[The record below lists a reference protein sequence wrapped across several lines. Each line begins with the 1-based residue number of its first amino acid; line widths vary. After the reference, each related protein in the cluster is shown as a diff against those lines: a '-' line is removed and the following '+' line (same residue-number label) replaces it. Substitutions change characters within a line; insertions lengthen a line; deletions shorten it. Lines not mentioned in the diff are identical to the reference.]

1 MERIIFI
8 VLFFILFSLSFA
20 QKNDAVI
27 KTESNSIKIEL
38 SDLYFNFS
46 ESRSGNI
53 TIRDYYDFT
62 DESSSG
68 TYKLPSKDIIIAI
81 PPNSAPKIKVNSLE
95 PNVIKFCV
103 PSLNPRYV
111 INSDSTASYI
121 IPEYSKS
128 TKNYKNNLYIVKGCL
143 WIRDLFCLHLQLNPV
158 EFDDKNS
165 SLIENKKI
173 IVELEFDKSISI
185 NSYSPLK
192 YNSQFEKIVYSS
204 IINPEISE
212 QFRSDKFFLSN
223 DSTGNWIDYNSTYL
237 KIGVAEDFIYRLNKT
252 KLEQAGILTNS
263 INPKNFKLFYEG
275 EEIPIF
281 VQGENDGSFDNSDYI
296 EFWGQKNYNKISART
311 INQGYEPYN
320 NYLNPYTDTSYYF
333 LTWNNGF
340 GKRIYLDSIFTNSV
354 NDTLNY
360 YTDFKHIEQDNG
372 YLGMSV
378 EVVENQDPELS
389 NLKFWYFKGYG
400 IGTVYQ
406 SNFYCP
412 DLVINK
418 PANLLIKF
426 VSYASG
432 RVSNSH
438 NISLKINNTLV
449 DTFVLDRN
457 KIALIGKPFNSNLI
471 NQTTNSFIFTNH
483 QNGVSPNNLIMDWYE
498 IEYPRKLSAI
508 NDSII
513 FQIRDTS
520 LTKALRIIKIDNI
533 TSNDFIL
540 YKTSSLKKITGFQK
554 VGSTILFTDTVGYGD
569 SYILI
574 KPSYILTPQQISKK
588 QFVNLRD
595 FSRSAGYIAITNK
608 NFRTA
613 AQNYN
618 QFISSKYSTI
628 TSLIFTED
636 IFDEFSYGNPDP
648 ASIRA
653 FLKTAYTNW
662 TTPKP
667 EYVCLMGSAT
677 YDYKEVKFRI
687 NGWKHNSNLVPS
699 YGEPV
704 SDTWFTMWDTTQS
717 YIQQMLIGRIPVRNE
732 NELNYYLQK
741 HQNYLTQRYDLW
753 NKSSMFFSG
762 GLSSDSS
769 QISLFKGVNDFIVD
783 NYVKLPPFVLN
794 FNHFYKTVYPIS
806 DFGPYEP
813 LYIFNTIS
821 NGGIFISYIG
831 HSGTRT
837 WDNSITDPN
846 QLNNKFNKAS
856 LNTDFGCSTNKFAE
870 PDIESFGQLFIDRG
884 QAIGYI
890 GNTSLGFIST
900 GTTVPKYFYESLLND
915 TILNIGQLHLSSKL
929 KLFSRNGYSSV
940 NRIFALTNLLA
951 GDPIVNL
958 ALPTKPNLSI
968 NNSGINLLDSET
980 NDQLDSVRIKI
991 NFFNYGTTAQ
1001 DSIQILIKDNYL
1013 NSVSFSNSV
1022 TFKIPDYEKS
1032 FVVNIPVKNKAGEHN
1047 IEVLLDSDNK
1057 INELYK
1063 DDNSASLKFTVAST
1077 SVNPLITNE
1086 LFSVANKSL
1095 VVLNPFVKSLTPQS
1109 QLIYQ
1114 VDLSNNFLSP
1124 STYSINLDTFYT
1136 KINLSNLTTSN
1147 RYWLRLRT
1155 NSSDT
1160 SWGQSFTL
1168 KRINTDYN
1176 FIADDNFAFSK
1187 FSFSGVTYSNSITL
1201 NVDTVKL
1208 EVISSG
1214 GNFNKYGAIK
1224 KNGINVLPA
1233 TFNWG
1238 MGVAVFDMLTF
1249 NLDTTNTFWY
1259 GDDSKMADS
1268 LASLLNAAPNGK
1280 LICLT
1285 VMDDGRSMTSK
1296 LKTAI
1301 KSLGSKYIDTL
1312 KYRAPWLLISKKGN
1326 PSTVLIEKVESPN
1339 FQDFL
1344 TADTTFYVNLPSGTF
1359 VTPEISHSSKWKNV
1373 FLNSNLPVG
1382 SNIQIKPLGIK
1393 KSGVID
1399 TLSNLT
1405 FSNNSADISSI
1416 DTKIYP
1422 SIKLYGKLMANSLG
1436 ESPAINSLSIDYNG
1450 LPELGTNYQT
1460 VTTFSDTITAGKNID
1475 YKFFVVNAGE
1485 ISADSVEVKVSCL
1498 SPDNSSQLLYHTNT
1512 NIPPLSKKEFI
1523 ARFNLGAGSEQR
1535 TLLISID
1542 PNNIIPEYFEN
1553 NNNYSIPILLKADT
1567 TKANVKITFD
1577 GLDIIDGDFVSSN
1590 PKIKIELNDYSLL
1603 SITDTSFLRV
1613 YLNEKRIFLSDSNF
1627 VFNLNNPKVV
1637 VNYSP
1642 VLADGEYTLKIM
1654 ARDANGYLIDSSGIY
1669 KYFTVQKDAKLFY
1682 VYNYP
1687 NPFSNET
1694 YFTFKLT
1701 QIPDELKIKIFTV
1714 AGRLVKEITKHAS
1727 ELNFD
1732 FNRIYWNG
1740 SDEDGDL
1747 LSNGIYFYKIILKK
1761 DGKTITETQ
1770 KIAILR

>member
-1 MERIIFI
+1 MQRIIFI
-8 VLFFILFSLSFA
+8 VLFFISFSLPFA
-20 QKNDAVI
+20 QKNDAI
-27 KTESNSIKIEL
+27 INTESHSIKIEL
-38 SDLYFNFS
+38 NDLYFNFS

-53 TIRDYYDFT
+53 TLRDYYDFT
-62 DESSSG
+62 DESRSG
-68 TYKLPSKDIIIAI
+68 TYKLPSKDIFIAI
-81 PPNSAPKIKVNSLE
+81 PPNSAPKIKVNSLAQTA
-95 PNVIKFCV
+95 IKFCV
-103 PSLNPRYV
+103 PCLNPRYV

-128 TKNYKNNLYIVKGCL
+128 TNNYKNNLYIVKGYL
-143 WIRDLFCLHLQLNPV
+143 WIRDLYCLHLQLNPV

-173 IVELEFDKSISI
+173 IVELEFDKSIFI

-192 YNSQFEKIVYSS
+192 YNSQFEKIVYNP
-204 IINPEISE
+204 IVNPEIAE
-212 QFRSDKFFLSN
+212 QFRSDKFFLTN
-223 DSTGNWIDYNSTYL
+223 DSTGSWIDYNSTYL
-237 KIGVAEDFIYRLNKT
+237 KIGVTEDFIYRLNKT
-252 KLEQAGILTNS
+252 NLEQAGIQTNS

-275 EEIPIF
+275 KEIPVF
-281 VQGENDGSFDNSDYI
+281 VQGEEDGSFDNTDYI
-296 EFWGQKNYNKISART
+296 EFWGHKNYNKISART

-340 GKRIYLDSIFTNSV
+340 GKRIYSDAIFTNGLS
-354 NDTLNY
+354 DTLNY
-360 YTDFKHIEQDNG
+360 YTDFKHFEQDINF
-372 YLGMSV
+372 LPMSV

-389 NLKFWYFKGYG
+389 NLEFWYFKGYG
-400 IGTVYQ
+400 IGTVHQ
-406 SNFYCP
+406 ANFTCSN
-412 DLVINK
+412 LVLNK

-426 VSYASG
+426 ASFASG
-432 RVSNSH
+432 SVTNSH
-438 NISLKINNTLV
+438 NISLKINNTLI
-449 DTFVLDRN
+449 DSFVLDRN
-457 KIALIGKPFNSNLI
+457 KIATIGKYFNSNLI
-471 NQTTNSFIFTNH
+471 NQATNNFVFTNH
-483 QNGVSPNNLIMDWYE
+483 QNGVSPNTLIMDWYE

-520 LTKALRIIKIDNI
+520 LTKALRTIKIDSI
-533 TSNDFIL
+533 SSNDFIL

-554 VGSTILFTDTVGYGD
+554 AGSTILFTDTVGYGD

-574 KPSYILTPQQISKK
+574 KPSYILVPQQLSKK

-595 FSRSAGYIAITNK
+595 FSRSAGYIAITDK
-608 NFRTA
+608 SLRSA

-618 QFISSKYSTI
+618 QFISSNYSKI
-628 TSLIFTED
+628 TTLIFTED
-636 IFDEFSYGNPDP
+636 IFDEFSFGNPDP
-648 ASIRA
+648 VSIRS
-653 FLKTAYTNW
+653 FLRTAYTNW
-662 TTPKP
+662 TAPKP
-667 EYVCLMGSAT
+667 EYVCLMGCAT
-677 YDYKEVKFRI
+677 YDYKENKFRI

-704 SDTWFTMWDTTQS
+704 SDTWFTMWDTTQA

-741 HQNYLTQRYDLW
+741 HQNYLAQRYDRW
-753 NKSSMFFSG
+753 NKSALLFSG

-769 QISLFKGVNDFIVD
+769 QISLFKSVNTFIID
-783 NYVKLPPFVLN
+783 NYIKLPPFVLN
-794 FNHFYKTVYPIS
+794 FNHFYKTFFPIS

-813 LYIFNTIS
+813 LFIFNTIS
-821 NGGIFISYIG
+821 EGGLFISYLG

-837 WDNSITDPN
+837 WDNTITDPN
-846 QLNNKFNKAS
+846 QLNNKYNKGS
-856 LNTDFGCSTNKFAE
+856 LITDFGCSTNKFAE
-870 PDIESFGQLFIDRG
+870 PDIESFGQLFTDRG

-890 GNTSLGFIST
+890 GNTSLGFFST
-900 GTTVPKYFYESLLND
+900 ATTVPKYFYESLLND

-958 ALPTKPNLSI
+958 ALPTKPNLSV
-968 NNSGINLLDSET
+968 NNSEINLLDSEI
-980 NDQLDSVRIKI
+980 NDQFDSVRIKI
-991 NFFNYGTTAQ
+991 NFFNYGTIAQ

-1013 NSVSFSNSV
+1013 NSVSFSNSAK
-1022 TFKIPDYEKS
+1022 FKVPDYEKS

-1047 IEVLLDSDNK
+1047 IEVILNSDNK
-1057 INELYK
+1057 VNELYK
-1063 DDNSASLKFTVAST
+1063 DDNSASFKFTVAST
-1077 SVNPLITNE
+1077 SVNPLIPNE

-1114 VDLSNNFLSP
+1114 VDISNSFSSP
-1124 STYSINLDTFYT
+1124 STYAVNLDTFYT
-1136 KINLSNLTTSN
+1136 KLNLSGLTSGK

-1160 SWGQSFTL
+1160 LWGQSFTT
-1168 KRINTDYN
+1168 KRVNTDYN
-1176 FIADDNFAFSK
+1176 FISDDNFAFSK
-1187 FSFSGVTYSNSITL
+1187 FSLSRLAYNNSLKL

-1208 EVISSG
+1208 EVVSSS

-1238 MGVAVFDMLTF
+1238 MGVAVFDMVTF

-1268 LASLLNAAPNGK
+1268 LASLINATPNGK
-1280 LICLT
+1280 VICLT

-1344 TADTTFYVNLPSGTF
+1344 TADTAFYVNLPSGTF
-1359 VTPEISHSSKWKNV
+1359 VTPEISHSSKWKTISM
-1373 FLNSNLPVG
+1373 NSYVPAG
-1382 SNIQIKPLGIK
+1382 SSIQIRPLGIK
-1393 KSGVID
+1393 TSGIVD
-1399 TLSNLT
+1399 TLSILT
-1405 FSNNSADISSI
+1405 FSNNSTDISSI

-1422 SIKLYGKLMANSLG
+1422 SLKLFGELKANSTG
-1436 ESPAINSLSIDYNG
+1436 ESPGINSLSVDYNG
-1450 LPELGTNYQT
+1450 LAELGTNYQT
-1460 VTTFSDTITAGKNID
+1460 VTTFPDTITAGKNID

-1485 ISADSVEVKVSCL
+1485 ISADSVEIKVSCL
-1498 SPDNSSQLLYHTNT
+1498 SPDNSQQLLYQTKTNL
-1512 NIPPLSKKEFI
+1512 PALSKKEFT
-1523 ARFNLGAGSEQR
+1523 ARFNLGAGSKQR

-1577 GLDIIDGDFVSSN
+1577 GLDIIDGDFVSAN

-1603 SITDTSFLRV
+1603 PVTDTSFLKI
-1613 YLNEKRIFLSDSNF
+1613 YLNEKRVFLSDSNF
-1627 VFNLNNPKVV
+1627 TFNLNNPKVV

-1642 VLADGEYTLKIM
+1642 LLKDGEYTLKIM

-1669 KYFTVQKDAKLFY
+1669 KSFTVQKDAKLFY

-1701 QIPDELKIKIFTV
+1701 QIPDELKIKVFTV
-1714 AGRLVKEITKHAS
+1714 AGRLVKEITKPAS

-1740 SDEDGDL
+1740 RDEDGDL